1 MDVEL
6 QILKHL
12 ARDAHPTV
20 AIVDGYCAEY
30 KDLFK
35 EVRNYECFKY
45 LHLGIISPIKR
56 KSLPEI
62 AKVVSINSAQSL
74 HHFIANSDW
83 SVNELKIRRLN
94 KIKRVLDGNAITVVI
109 DETGDRKKG
118 KKTDYVAR
126 QYLGS
131 VGKIDNGIVTV
142 NAYGVYCNITFP
154 LIVKIFKPKGTLKE
168 SDKYKTKIELASE
181 IITELIESGFNME
194 LVLADSLYGEQRV
207 GRLCRLEATANPKGE
222 SSQFIQKLTEYNL
235 GYVVAIRSN
244 HGVWLPANQRVRA
257 NKWCK
262 FSRTFSNQK
271 SETRYIREII
281 YGKRRAITYWEVTTD
296 PETMPENSTSFI
308 MTNLQGNL
316 KKTLG
321 DLYGLRTWVESGFRQ
336 CKQELGWTDYRFTNF
351 QDIERWW
358 EIIFSVYTMIS
369 LNSQPFLA
377 LSQSGKIPTGIKE
390 DSDVDFSNHKLWNN
404 ESGWKNTLNNLRLL
418 LQPLFLFW
426 LIYPWL
432 DIFPNS
438 DLFLGFNHLI
448 SAMNQFKPSYAS
460 G

>member
-20 AIVDGYCAEY
+20 AIIDSYCAEY

-45 LHLGIISPIKR
+45 LHLGIMSQIQR

-74 HHFIANSDW
+74 HHFLANCDW
-83 SVNELKIRRLN
+83 SVDKLKQRRLN
-94 KIKRVLDGNAITVVI
+94 KIKKALEGKAITVVI
-109 DETGDRKKG
+109 DEPGDRKKG

-131 VGKIDNGIVTV
+131 VGKVDRGIVSV
-142 NAYGVYCNITFP
+142 NAYGVYANITFP
-154 LIVKIFKPKGTLKE
+154 LTVKIFKPKGTLKAE
-168 SDKYKTKIELASE
+168 DEYKTKIELASE
-181 IITELIESGFNME
+181 ILTELRESGFNIE
-194 LVLADSLYGEQRV
+194 LVLADSFY
-207 GRLCRLEATANPKGE
+207 GE
-222 SSQFIQKLTEYNL
+222 SSQFIRKLDEYKL
-235 GYVVAIRSN
+235 DYVVAIRSN
-244 HGVWLPANQRVRA
+244 HGVWLPSGQCVRA
-257 NKWCK
+257 NKWYK
-262 FSRTFSNQK
+262 FERTFSNQS

-281 YGKRRAITYWEVTTD
+281 YGKKRTMTYWEITTD
-296 PETMPENSTSFI
+296 PETMPENSTSFV

-321 DLYGLRTWVESGFRQ
+321 DLYGLRTWVEYGFRQ

-351 QDIERWW
+351 KHIERWW
-358 EIIFSVYTMIS
+358 EIIFCFYTMIS
-369 LNSQPFLA
+369 LNSPVFLG
-377 LSQSGKIPTGIKE
+377 LNQSRQIELKAHE
-390 DSDVDFSNHKLWNN
+390 NSDINFSNHPQWNH
-404 ESGWKNTLNNLRLL
+404 EYGWKNTLNNLRLII
-418 LQPLFLFW
+418 QPFLLFW

-432 DIFPNS
+432 SIFHNS
-438 DLFLGFNHLI
+438 HLFRGFNHLI
-448 SAMNQFKPSYAS
+448 AAMNQFKPYYAS

>member
-1 MDVEL
+1 MDRKLWKVSRAMDVEL
-6 QILKHL
+6 QIRKHL
-12 ARDAHPTV
+12 SRDAHPTV
-20 AIVDGYCAEY
+20 ALVDEYCAEY

-45 LHLGIISPIKR
+45 LHLGIISTIKR

-74 HHFIANSDW
+74 HHFLANSDW
-83 SVNELKIRRLN
+83 SVDKLKSRRL
-94 KIKRVLDGNAITVVI
+94 KKLKKALDGNAITVVI

-131 VGKIDNGIVTV
+131 VGKIDNGIVSV

-154 LIVKIFKPKGTLKE
+154 LIVKVFKPKGTLKS

-181 IITELIESGFNME
+181 IIRELIELGFNIE
-194 LVLADSLYGEQRV
+194 LVLADSLYGE
-207 GRLCRLEATANPKGE
+207 
-222 SSQFIQKLTEYNL
+222 SSQFIRKLAESKL
-235 GYVVAIRSN
+235 DYVVAIRSN
-244 HGVWLPANQRVRA
+244 HGVWLPAGQSVRA
-257 NKWCK
+257 NRWCK
-262 FSRTFSNQK
+262 FERTFSNQK

-281 YGKRRAITYWEVTTD
+281 YGKKRAITYWEITTD
-296 PETMPENSTSFI
+296 PETMPENSTSYV

-321 DLYGLRTWVESGFRQ
+321 DLYGLRTWVEYGFRQ

-351 QDIERWW
+351 QHIERWW
-358 EIIFSVYTMIS
+358 EIIFCVYTMIS
-369 LNSQPFLA
+369 LSSPAFLDLNIRQIEPEVQENS
-377 LSQSGKIPTGIKE
+377 S
-390 DSDVDFSNHKLWNN
+390 VDFFNHQQWNH
-404 ESGWKNTLNNLRLL
+404 ECGWKNTLNNLRLIV
-418 LQPLFLFW
+418 QPLLLFW

-432 DIFPNS
+432 NIFPNS
-438 DLFLGFNHLI
+438 NLLLGFNQLI
-448 SAMNQFKPSYAS
+448 STMNHFKPCYAS

>member
-1 MDVEL
+1 MDNEL

-12 ARDAHPTV
+12 ARDAQPTV
-20 AIVDGYCAEY
+20 AVIDEYCAEY

-83 SVNELKIRRLN
+83 SALALRRYRLN
-94 KIKRVLDGNAITVVI
+94 KIKKALKGNAITVVI

-118 KKTDYVAR
+118 RKTDDVAR

-131 VGKIDNGIVTV
+131 IGKIDNGIVSV
-142 NAYGVYCNITFP
+142 NAYGVYCHITFP
-154 LIVKIFKPKGTLKE
+154 LIVKVFKPKGTLKS
-168 SDKYKTKIELASE
+168 SDKYQTKIELAAE
-181 IITELIESGFNME
+181 IITELINEGFNIK
-194 LVLADSLYGEQRV
+194 LVLADSLYGE
-207 GRLCRLEATANPKGE
+207 
-222 SSQFIQKLTEYNL
+222 SSQFLSKLAEHNL
-235 GYVVAIRSN
+235 DYVVAIRSN
-244 HGVWLPANQRVRA
+244 HAVWLPASQSVRA

-262 FSRTFSNQK
+262 FERTFSNQK
-271 SETRYIREII
+271 SETRYIREIV
-281 YGKRRAITYWEVTTD
+281 YGKRRAITYWEITTD
-296 PETMPENSTSFI
+296 PETMPENSTSLI

-321 DLYGLRTWVESGFRQ
+321 DLYGLRTWVEYGFRQ
-336 CKQELGWTDYRFTNF
+336 SKQELGWTDYRFTNF
-351 QDIERWW
+351 EQIEKWW
-358 EIIFSVYTMIS
+358 EIIFCVYTMIS
-369 LNSQPFLA
+369 LNSPAFLA
-377 LSQSGKIPTGIKE
+377 LHESQPIETESQK
-390 DSDVDFSNHKLWNN
+390 SHWVDFSNHRQWNH
-404 ESGWKNTLNNLRLL
+404 ESGWKNVLNNLRLIV
-418 LQPLFLFW
+418 QPLLLFW
-426 LIYPWL
+426 LIYPWV

-438 DLFLGFNHLI
+438 NLLLGFNHLI
-448 SAMNQFKPSYAS
+448 SAMNQFKFFYSS

>member
-12 ARDAHPTV
+12 PRDAHPTV
-20 AIVDGYCAEY
+20 AVIDEYCAEY
-30 KDLFK
+30 KDIFK

-45 LHLGIISPIKR
+45 LHLGIISPISR

-83 SVNELKIRRLN
+83 SVNELKSRRLT
-94 KIKRVLDGNAITVVI
+94 KIKKALNGNAITVVI

-131 VGKIDNGIVTV
+131 IGKIDNGIVSV

-154 LIVKIFKPKGTLKE
+154 LIVKVFKPLGTLKA
-168 SDKYKTKIELASE
+168 SDKYQTKIELAAE
-181 IITELIESGFNME
+181 IITELIKEGFNIK
-194 LVLADSLYGEQRV
+194 LVLADSLYGE
-207 GRLCRLEATANPKGE
+207 
-222 SSQFIQKLTEYNL
+222 SSQFLSKLAEHNL
-235 GYVVAIRSN
+235 DYVVAIRSN
-244 HGVWLPANQRVRA
+244 HAVWLPASQSVRA
-257 NKWCK
+257 NRWSS
-262 FSRTFSNQK
+262 FERTFSNQK

-281 YGKRRAITYWEVTTD
+281 YGKKRAITYWEITTD
-296 PETMPENSTSFI
+296 PETMPENSTSFV
-308 MTNLQGNL
+308 MTNIQGNL

-321 DLYGLRTWVESGFRQ
+321 DLYGLRTWAACFWIEHLPRKSLVEYGFRQ
-336 CKQELGWTDYRFTNF
+336 CKQELGWTDYRFTHF
-351 QDIERWW
+351 KDIERWW
-358 EIIFSVYTMIS
+358 EIIFCVYTMIS
-369 LNSQPFLA
+369 LNSPAFLA
-377 LSQSGKIPTGIKE
+377 LNQSHQIQTERQKSNK
-390 DSDVDFSNHKLWNN
+390 VDFSNHQQWNHA
-404 ESGWKNTLNNLRLL
+404 SGWKNVLNNLRLVV
-418 LQPLFLFW
+418 QPLLLFW
-426 LIYPWL
+426 LVSPWL

-438 DLFLGFNHLI
+438 NLLLGFNYLI
-448 SAMNQFKPSYAS
+448 NLSS